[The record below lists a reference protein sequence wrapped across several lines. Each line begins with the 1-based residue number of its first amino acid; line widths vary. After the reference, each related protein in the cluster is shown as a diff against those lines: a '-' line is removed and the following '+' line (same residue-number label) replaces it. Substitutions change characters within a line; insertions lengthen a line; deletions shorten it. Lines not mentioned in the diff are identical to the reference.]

1 VIADIRAEFQSLNVE
16 TGSGDVAIKA
26 PPTLS
31 AELEI
36 ETSNGDIE
44 SDFPMQLTER
54 SPDHLTGRIGD
65 GRGKIAIETGSG
77 GIRLLKSSN

>member
-1 VIADIRAEFQSLNVE
+1 VTADLQADFESLDVE
-16 TGSGDVAIKA
+16 TGSGDVSIKA

-31 AELEI
+31 AELQI
-36 ETSNGDIE
+36 ETSNGDVE

-54 SPDHLTGRIGD
+54 SHDHLTGRIGD